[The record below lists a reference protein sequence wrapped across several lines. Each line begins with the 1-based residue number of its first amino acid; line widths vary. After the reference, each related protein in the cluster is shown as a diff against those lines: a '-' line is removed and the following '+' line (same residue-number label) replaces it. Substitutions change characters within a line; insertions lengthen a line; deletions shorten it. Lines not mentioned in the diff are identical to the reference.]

1 MIRITHLTKQF
12 GPLTALKDLSLEIP
26 KGEIFGF
33 LGPNGAGKTT
43 TLKIMAGVLAPT
55 AGDVTIGGFS
65 ILKEPA
71 QAKAIT
77 GYIPDRPFLYDKLT
91 GLEFLHFVGGL
102 YGLLPK
108 EINKEIESRLN
119 LFDLRDWRDE
129 LIESY
134 SHGMKQRL
142 IIIAALIHHPR
153 VLIVDE
159 PMVGLDPKGV
169 RIVKR
174 LFQKESAQGMTIFLS
189 THTLSTAQEICGR
202 IGIIQKGALIALGSI
217 DSFSREA
224 DWKAKGLESLFLKL
238 TGDMEEEPLD
248 QIL

>member
-1 MIRITHLTKQF
+1 MIRISHLTKQF
-12 GPLTALKDLSLEIP
+12 GPLTALKDLSLEVP

-55 AGDVTIGGFS
+55 AGDVTLGGFS
-65 ILKEPA
+65 ILTEPA

-102 YGLLPK
+102 YGLLPIDIDK
-108 EINKEIESRLN
+108 EMESRIN
-119 LFDLRDWRDE
+119 LFDLWDWRDE

-224 DWKAKGLESLFLKL
+224 DWKAQGLESLFLKL

-248 QIL
+248 PIL

>member
-1 MIRITHLTKQF
+1 MIRITNLTKQY
-12 GPLTALKDLSLEIP
+12 GPLTAVNDLSLEIAP
-26 KGEIFGF
+26 GEIFGF

-55 AGDVTIGGFS
+55 AGEVELGGFS
-65 ILKEPA
+65 IRTEPSR
-71 QAKAIT
+71 AKALT

-108 EINKEIESRLN
+108 EIDKEIERRLS
-119 LFDLRDWRDE
+119 LFDLWDWRSE

-142 IIIAALIHHPR
+142 IIISALIHHPR
-153 VLIVDE
+153 ILIVDE

-174 LFQKESAQGMTIFLS
+174 LLQKESAQGMTIFLS

-202 IGIIQKGALIALGSI
+202 IGIIQKGSLIALGSM
-217 DSFSREA
+217 DSFTQEA

-238 TGDMEEEPLD
+238 TGDLEEESLG
-248 QIL
+248 

>member
-1 MIRITHLTKQF
+1 MIAIKNLTKQF
-12 GPLTALKDLSLEIP
+12 GSLLAVNDLSLEVAS
-26 KGEIFGF
+26 GEIFGF

-55 AGDVTIGGFS
+55 AGDVEIMGFS
-65 ILKEPA
+65 VLTQPS
-71 QAKAIT
+71 QAKALT

-102 YGLLPK
+102 YGLLPN
-108 EINKEIESRLN
+108 ETDKEIEERLN
-119 LFDLRDWRDE
+119 LFDLWDWRHE

-142 IIIAALIHHPR
+142 IISSALIHHPR

-174 LFQKESAQGMTIFLS
+174 LFQKETSRGMTIFLS
-189 THTLSTAQEICGR
+189 THTLSTAQEICGQ
-202 IGIIQKGALIALGSI
+202 IGIIQKGSLIALGSME
-217 DSFSREA
+217 SFSKEA
-224 DWKAKGLESLFLKL
+224 DWKAKGLEALFLKL
-238 TGDMEEEPLD
+238 TGDIDEEFLD
-248 QIL
+248 

>member
-1 MIRITHLTKQF
+1 MIRIKNLCKKF
-12 GPLTALKDLSLEIP
+12 GSLTAVNDLSLEVSP
-26 KGEIFGF
+26 GEIFGF

-55 AGDVTIGGFS
+55 SGDVEILGFS
-65 ILKEPA
+65 VLGEPS
-71 QAKAIT
+71 QTKALT
-77 GYIPDRPFLYDKLT
+77 GYIPDRPYLYDKLT

-108 EINKEIESRLN
+108 ETDQEIEERLN
-119 LFDLRDWRDE
+119 LFDLWDWRNE

-142 IIIAALIHHPR
+142 IICSALIHHPR

-174 LFQKESAQGMTIFLS
+174 LFQKESARGMTIFLS

-202 IGIIQKGALIALGSI
+202 ISIIQKGALIAIGSI
-217 DSFSREA
+217 ESFSKEA
-224 DWKAKGLESLFLKL
+224 DWKSKGLEDLFLKL
-238 TGDMEEEPLD
+238 TGDMEEEFLD
-248 QIL
+248 

>member
-1 MIRITHLTKQF
+1 MIRIKNLTKQF
-12 GPLTALKDLSLEIP
+12 GPLTAVNDLSLEVAP
-26 KGEIFGF
+26 GEIFGF

-55 AGDVTIGGFS
+55 AGEVELGGFS
-65 ILKEPA
+65 ILTKPS
-71 QAKAIT
+71 QAKSLT

-102 YGLLPK
+102 YGLLPR
-108 EINKEIESRLN
+108 EINQEIETRLN
-119 LFDLRDWRDE
+119 LFDLWDWRSE

-142 IIIAALIHHPR
+142 IIVSALIHHPR

-174 LFQKESAQGMTIFLS
+174 LLQKESEQGMTIFLS

-202 IGIIQKGALIALGSI
+202 IGIIQKGSLIAIGSMT
-217 DSFSREA
+217 SFAQEA

-238 TGDMEEEPLD
+238 TGELEEDFLD
-248 QIL
+248 

>member
-12 GPLTALKDLSLEIP
+12 GSLIAVNNLSLEVSA
-26 KGEIFGF
+26 GEIFGF

-55 AGDVTIGGFS
+55 AGDVEICGVSLGTNPS
-65 ILKEPA
+65 
-71 QAKAIT
+71 QAKSLT

-91 GLEFLHFVGGL
+91 GLEFLHFVAGL
-102 YGLLPK
+102 YGLQPK
-108 EINKEIESRLN
+108 ETDPEIEERLN
-119 LFDLRDWRDE
+119 LFDLWEWRNE

-142 IIIAALIHHPR
+142 IIVSALIHHPR

-174 LFQKESAQGMTIFLS
+174 LFQKERDRGMTIFLS

-202 IGIIQKGALIALGSI
+202 LGIIHKGVLIALGSM
-217 DSFSREA
+217 DSFAQEA
-224 DWKAKGLESLFLKL
+224 DWKAKGLEALFLKL
-238 TGDMEEEPLD
+238 TGEEEEASLD
-248 QIL
+248 G

>member
-1 MIRITHLTKQF
+1 MIRIKHLTKKF
-12 GPLTALKDLSLEIP
+12 GPLTAVNDLSLEVFP
-26 KGEIFGF
+26 GEIFGF

-55 AGDVTIGGFS
+55 GGDVEICGFS
-65 ILKEPA
+65 ILTEPS
-71 QAKAIT
+71 QAKALT

-108 EINKEIESRLN
+108 EIDKEIETRLN
-119 LFDLRDWRDE
+119 LFDLRDWRNE

-169 RIVKR
+169 RIVKH
-174 LFQKESAQGMTIFLS
+174 LFKKESAQGMTIFLS

-202 IGIIQKGALIALGSI
+202 IGIIQKGSLIAIDSI
-217 DSFSREA
+217 DSFSQEA

-238 TGDMEEEPLD
+238 TGDIEEDFLD
-248 QIL
+248 QVP

>member
-1 MIRITHLTKQF
+1 MIKIKNLTKQF
-12 GPLTALKDLSLEIP
+12 GSLLAVNDLSLEVAQ
-26 KGEIFGF
+26 GEIFGF

-55 AGDVTIGGFS
+55 AGDVEIMGFS
-65 ILKEPA
+65 VLTQPS
-71 QAKAIT
+71 QAKALT

-91 GLEFLHFVGGL
+91 GMEFLHFVGGL

-108 EINKEIESRLN
+108 ETDKEIEERLN
-119 LFDLRDWRDE
+119 LFELWDWRHE
-129 LIESY
+129 LLESY

-142 IIIAALIHHPR
+142 IICSALIHHPR

-174 LFQKESAQGMTIFLS
+174 LFQKETSRGMTIFLS
-189 THTLSTAQEICGR
+189 THTLSTAQEICVR
-202 IGIIQKGALIALGSI
+202 IGIIQKGSLIALGSM
-217 DSFSREA
+217 DSFSKEA
-224 DWKAKGLESLFLKL
+224 DWKAKGLEALFLKL
-238 TGDMEEEPLD
+238 TGDIEEEFLD
-248 QIL
+248 

>member
-1 MIRITHLTKQF
+1 MIKIKNLTKQF
-12 GPLTALKDLSLEIP
+12 GSLLAVNDLSLEVAQ
-26 KGEIFGF
+26 GEIFGF

-55 AGDVTIGGFS
+55 AGDVEIMGFS
-65 ILKEPA
+65 VLTQPS
-71 QAKAIT
+71 QAKALT
-77 GYIPDRPFLYDKLT
+77 GYIPDRPFLYEKLT

-108 EINKEIESRLN
+108 KIDPEIEVRLN
-119 LFDLRDWRDE
+119 LFELWDWRHE

-142 IIIAALIHHPR
+142 IICSALIHHPR

-174 LFQKESAQGMTIFLS
+174 LFQKETSRGMTIFLS

-202 IGIIQKGALIALGSI
+202 IGIIQKGSLIALGSM
-217 DSFSREA
+217 DSFAKET
-224 DWKAKGLESLFLKL
+224 DWKAKGLEALFLKV
-238 TGDMEEEPLD
+238 TGDIEEEFLD
-248 QIL
+248 

>member
-1 MIRITHLTKQF
+1 MIRITNLSKSY
-12 GPLTALKDLSLEIP
+12 GSLTAVDNLSLEVAS
-26 KGEIFGF
+26 GEIFGF

-43 TLKIMAGVLAPT
+43 TLKIMAGILAPT
-55 AGDVTIGGFS
+55 SGEVELGGFS
-65 ILKEPA
+65 VHREPSR
-71 QAKAIT
+71 AKALT

-91 GLEFLHFVGGL
+91 GLEFLQFVGGL

-108 EINKEIESRLN
+108 ELEKEVEARLN
-119 LFDLRDWRDE
+119 LFDLWDWRHE

-142 IIIAALIHHPR
+142 IIVSALIHHPR

-189 THTLSTAQEICGR
+189 THTLSTAQEICQR
-202 IGIIQKGALIALGSI
+202 IGIIQKGALIAVGSM
-217 DSFSREA
+217 DSFSQEA

-238 TGDMEEEPLD
+238 TGDIEEDFLD
-248 QIL
+248 HLP

>member
-1 MIRITHLTKQF
+1 MIRISQLTKTYEK
-12 GPLTALKDLSLEIP
+12 LVAVNHLSLEVSS
-26 KGEIFGF
+26 GEIFGF

-43 TLKIMAGVLAPT
+43 TLKIMAGILAPT
-55 AGDVTIGGFS
+55 SGEVEICGFS
-65 ILKEPA
+65 LLEEPTKV
-71 QAKAIT
+71 KALT

-102 YGLLPK
+102 YGLRPGETEK
-108 EINKEIESRLN
+108 EAEERLN
-119 LFDLRDWRDE
+119 LFDLWDWRHE

-142 IIIAALIHHPR
+142 IICSALIHHPR
-153 VLIVDE
+153 VLIVQE

-174 LFQKESAQGMTIFLS
+174 LFQKESRQGMTIFLS

-202 IGIIQKGALIALGSI
+202 IGIIHRGDLIALGSI
-217 DSFSREA
+217 DSFSKEA
-224 DWKAKGLESLFLKL
+224 DWKAKGLENLFLKL
-238 TGDMEEEPLD
+238 TGDTGEEFLD
-248 QIL
+248 

>member
-1 MIRITHLTKQF
+1 MIRIKNLTKKF
-12 GPLTALKDLSLEIP
+12 GTLTAVNDLSLEVSP
-26 KGEIFGF
+26 GEIFGF

-43 TLKIMAGVLAPT
+43 TLKIMAGVLIPSD
-55 AGDVTIGGFS
+55 GDVEILGFS
-65 ILKEPA
+65 LLREPS
-71 QAKAIT
+71 QAKALT

-91 GLEFLHFVGGL
+91 GLEFLHFIGGL

-108 EINKEIESRLN
+108 ETEREIEERLN
-119 LFDLRDWRDE
+119 LFDLWDWRNE

-142 IIIAALIHHPR
+142 IICSALIHHPR

-174 LFQKESAQGMTIFLS
+174 LFQKESAQGTTIFLS

-202 IGIIQKGALIALGSI
+202 IGIIQKG
-217 DSFSREA
+217 
-224 DWKAKGLESLFLKL
+224 
-238 TGDMEEEPLD
+238 P
-248 QIL
+248 

>member
-1 MIRITHLTKQF
+1 MIRIKNLTKKF
-12 GPLTALKDLSLEIP
+12 GNLTAVNDLSLEVSP
-26 KGEIFGF
+26 GEIFGF

-55 AGDVTIGGFS
+55 AGDVEILGCS
-65 ILKEPA
+65 ILKA
-71 QAKAIT
+71 SSQAKALT

-91 GLEFLHFVGGL
+91 GLEFLHFVGSL
-102 YGLLPK
+102 YGLQPK
-108 EINKEIESRLN
+108 ETDREIEERLN
-119 LFDLRDWRDE
+119 LFDLWDWRNE

-142 IIIAALIHHPR
+142 IICSALIHHPR
-153 VLIVDE
+153 LLIVDE

-174 LFQKESAQGMTIFLS
+174 LFQKESSQGMAIFLS

-202 IGIIQKGALIALGSI
+202 IGIIQKGSLIALGSM
-217 DSFSREA
+217 DSFSKEA
-224 DWKAKGLESLFLKL
+224 DWKAKGLETLFLKL
-238 TGDMEEEPLD
+238 TGDIEEEFLD
-248 QIL
+248 

>member
-1 MIRITHLTKQF
+1 MIRMSHLTKQF
-12 GPLTALKDLSLEIP
+12 GPLTALKDLSLEVP

-102 YGLLPK
+102 YGLLPTEIDK
-108 EINKEIESRLN
+108 EMESRLN
-119 LFDLRDWRDE
+119 LFDLWDWRDE

-142 IIIAALIHHPR
+142 IIIAALILGSAVVINSDVPPILFGVSVIGIAGFVAAA
-153 VLIVDE
+153 VLGIW
-159 PMVGLDPKGV
+159 LL
-169 RIVKR
+169 I
-174 LFQKESAQGMTIFLS
+174 A
-189 THTLSTAQEICGR
+189 
-202 IGIIQKGALIALGSI
+202 IIQKGRL
-217 DSFSREA
+217 
-224 DWKAKGLESLFLKL
+224 
-238 TGDMEEEPLD
+238 
-248 QIL
+248 

>member
-1 MIRITHLTKQF
+1 MIRITNLTKQF
-12 GPLTALKDLSLEIP
+12 GPLTAVKDLSLEVA

-55 AGDVTIGGFS
+55 AGDVELCGFS
-65 ILKEPA
+65 ILTEPS
-71 QAKAIT
+71 QAKALT

-108 EINKEIESRLN
+108 GIDKEIEGRLN
-119 LFDLRDWRDE
+119 LFDLWDWRNE

-142 IIIAALIHHPR
+142 IIISALIHHPR

-174 LFQKESAQGMTIFLS
+174 LFQKESAQGTTIFLS

-202 IGIIQKGALIALGSI
+202 IGIIQKGTLIAVGSME
-217 DSFSREA
+217 SFAQEA
-224 DWKAKGLESLFLKL
+224 LWKAQGLESLFLKL
-238 TGDMEEEPLD
+238 TGDMEEVSLD
-248 QIL
+248 

>member
-1 MIRITHLTKQF
+1 MIKIKNLTKQF
-12 GPLTALKDLSLEIP
+12 GTLLAVNDLSLEVAP
-26 KGEIFGF
+26 GEIFGF

-55 AGDVTIGGFS
+55 AGDVEIMGFS
-65 ILKEPA
+65 VFTQPS
-71 QAKAIT
+71 QAKT
-77 GYIPDRPFLYDKLT
+77 LSGYIPDRPFLYDKLT

-108 EINKEIESRLN
+108 ETDKEIEERLN
-119 LFDLRDWRDE
+119 LFDLWDWRHE

-142 IIIAALIHHPR
+142 IISSALIHHPR

-174 LFQKESAQGMTIFLS
+174 LFQKETSRGMTIFLS

-202 IGIIQKGALIALGSI
+202 IGIIQKGSLIALGSM
-217 DSFSREA
+217 DSFSKEA
-224 DWKAKGLESLFLKL
+224 DWKAKGLEALFLKL
-238 TGDMEEEPLD
+238 TGDIEEEFLD
-248 QIL
+248 

>member
-1 MIRITHLTKQF
+1 MIAIKNLTKQF
-12 GPLTALKDLSLEIP
+12 GSLLAVNDLSLEVAQ
-26 KGEIFGF
+26 GEIFGF

-55 AGDVTIGGFS
+55 TGDVEIMGFS
-65 ILKEPA
+65 ILTQPS
-71 QAKAIT
+71 QAKALT

-102 YGLLPK
+102 YGLLPN
-108 EINKEIESRLN
+108 ETDKEIEERLN
-119 LFDLRDWRDE
+119 LFELWDWRHE
-129 LIESY
+129 LLESY

-142 IIIAALIHHPR
+142 IISSALIHHPR

-174 LFQKESAQGMTIFLS
+174 LFQKETSRGMTIFLS

-202 IGIIQKGALIALGSI
+202 IGIIQKGSLIALGSM
-217 DSFSREA
+217 DSFAKEA
-224 DWKAKGLESLFLKL
+224 DWKAKGLETLFLKL
-238 TGDMEEEPLD
+238 TGDIEEEFLD
-248 QIL
+248 

>member
-12 GPLTALKDLSLEIP
+12 GPLTALKDLSLEVP

-55 AGDVTIGGFS
+55 AGDVTLGGFS
-65 ILKEPA
+65 ILTESA

-102 YGLLPK
+102 YGLLPT
-108 EINKEIESRLN
+108 EIDKEIESRLN
-119 LFDLRDWRDE
+119 LFDLWDWRDE

>member
-1 MIRITHLTKQF
+1 MITIKNLTKQF
-12 GPLTALKDLSLEIP
+12 GSLLAVNDLSLEVAP
-26 KGEIFGF
+26 GEIFGF

-55 AGDVTIGGFS
+55 AGDVEIMGFS
-65 ILKEPA
+65 VLTQPS
-71 QAKAIT
+71 QAKALT

-102 YGLLPK
+102 YGLLPNK
-108 EINKEIESRLN
+108 TDKEIEERLN
-119 LFDLRDWRDE
+119 LFDLWDWRHE

-142 IIIAALIHHPR
+142 IISSALIHHPR

-174 LFQKESAQGMTIFLS
+174 LFQKETSRGMTIFLS
-189 THTLSTAQEICGR
+189 THTLSTAQEICGW
-202 IGIIQKGALIALGSI
+202 IGIIQKGSLIALGSI
-217 DSFSREA
+217 DSFSKEA
-224 DWKAKGLESLFLKL
+224 DWKAKGLEALFLKL
-238 TGDMEEEPLD
+238 TGDIEEEFLD
-248 QIL
+248 

>member
-1 MIRITHLTKQF
+1 MIRIHNLTKRF
-12 GPLTALKDLSLEIP
+12 GSLTAVNDLSLEVSS
-26 KGEIFGF
+26 GEIFGF

-55 AGDVTIGGFS
+55 AGDVEILNFS
-65 ILKEPA
+65 VINNPS
-71 QAKAIT
+71 QAKALT
-77 GYIPDRPFLYDKLT
+77 GYIPDRPYLYDKLT

-102 YGLLPK
+102 YGFRPK
-108 EINKEIESRLN
+108 ETEREIEERLN
-119 LFDLRDWRDE
+119 LFALWDWRNE

-142 IIIAALIHHPR
+142 IISSALIHHPR

-169 RIVKR
+169 RLVKR

-217 DSFSREA
+217 EDFSREA
-224 DWKAKGLESLFLKL
+224 DWKAKGLEALFLKL
-238 TGDMEEEPLD
+238 TGDMDEEFLD
-248 QIL
+248 

>member
-1 MIRITHLTKQF
+1 MIRIKNLCKKF
-12 GPLTALKDLSLEIP
+12 GSLTAVNDLSLEVSP
-26 KGEIFGF
+26 GEIFGF

-55 AGDVTIGGFS
+55 SGDVEILGFS
-65 ILKEPA
+65 VLGEPS
-71 QAKAIT
+71 QTKALT
-77 GYIPDRPFLYDKLT
+77 GYIPDRPYLYDKLT

-108 EINKEIESRLN
+108 ETDQEIEERLN
-119 LFDLRDWRDE
+119 LFDLWDWRNE

-142 IIIAALIHHPR
+142 IICSALIHHPR

-169 RIVKR
+169 RIVTFSERKR
-174 LFQKESAQGMTIFLS
+174 PGNDYFSFN
-189 THTLSTAQEICGR
+189 THPVHRPGDLRTDQHHPKGGLDCHWVHRILLKRSRLEVQRSGR
-202 IGIIQKGALIALGSI
+202 PFPETDRRYGRRVS
-217 DSFSREA
+217 
-224 DWKAKGLESLFLKL
+224 
-238 TGDMEEEPLD
+238 
-248 QIL
+248 

>member
-1 MIRITHLTKQF
+1 MIRIKNLTKKF
-12 GPLTALKDLSLEIP
+12 GTLTAVNDLSLEVSP
-26 KGEIFGF
+26 GEIFGF

-43 TLKIMAGVLAPT
+43 TLKIMAGVLVPT
-55 AGDVTIGGFS
+55 GGDVEILGFS
-65 ILKEPA
+65 LLREPS
-71 QAKAIT
+71 QAKALT

-91 GLEFLHFVGGL
+91 GLEFLHFIGGL
-102 YGLLPK
+102 YGLLPS
-108 EINKEIESRLN
+108 ETDREIEERLN
-119 LFDLRDWRDE
+119 LFDLWDWRNE

-142 IIIAALIHHPR
+142 IICSALIHHPR

-174 LFQKESAQGMTIFLS
+174 LFQKESAQGTTIFLS

-202 IGIIQKGALIALGSI
+202 IGIIQKGSLIALGSMEA
-217 DSFSREA
+217 FSKEA
-224 DWKAKGLESLFLKL
+224 DWKAKGLEALFLKL
-238 TGDMEEEPLD
+238 TGDMEEEFLD
-248 QIL
+248 

>member
-1 MIRITHLTKQF
+1 MIKIKNLSKKF
-12 GPLTALKDLSLEIP
+12 GSLLAVNDLSLEVAP
-26 KGEIFGF
+26 GEIFGF

-43 TLKIMAGVLAPT
+43 TLKIMAGILAPT
-55 AGDVTIGGFS
+55 TGDVEIMGFS
-65 ILKEPA
+65 ILTQPS
-71 QAKAIT
+71 QAKALT

-102 YGLLPK
+102 YGLLPN
-108 EINKEIESRLN
+108 ETDKEIEERLN
-119 LFDLRDWRDE
+119 LFDLWDWRHE

-142 IIIAALIHHPR
+142 IICSALIHHPR

-174 LFQKESAQGMTIFLS
+174 LFQKETSRGMTIFLS
-189 THTLSTAQEICGR
+189 THTLSMAQEICGR
-202 IGIIQKGALIALGSI
+202 IGIIQKGVLIALGSM
-217 DSFSREA
+217 DSFAKEA
-224 DWKAKGLESLFLKL
+224 DWKAKGLEALFLKL
-238 TGDMEEEPLD
+238 TGDIEEEFLD
-248 QIL
+248 

>member
-1 MIRITHLTKQF
+1 MIRINHLTKTF
-12 GPLTALKDLSLEIP
+12 GPLTAVKDLSLEVAP
-26 KGEIFGF
+26 GEIFGF

-55 AGDVTIGGFS
+55 SGDVEISGFS
-65 ILKEPA
+65 VLKEPSR
-71 QAKAIT
+71 AKART
-77 GYIPDRPFLYDKLT
+77 GYIPDRPYLYDKLT

-102 YGLLPK
+102 YELRP
-108 EINKEIESRLN
+108 EETDREIEERLN
-119 LFDLRDWRDE
+119 LFDLWDWRNE

-142 IIIAALIHHPR
+142 IICSALIHHPR

-174 LFQKESAQGMTIFLS
+174 LFQKESSRGTTIFLS

-202 IGIIQKGALIALGSI
+202 IGIIQKGALIAIGSM
-217 DSFSREA
+217 DDFSKEA
-224 DWKAKGLESLFLKL
+224 DWKAKGLEALFLKL
-238 TGDMEEEPLD
+238 TGDLEEEFLD
-248 QIL
+248 

>member
-1 MIRITHLTKQF
+1 MIAIKNLSKQF
-12 GPLTALKDLSLEIP
+12 GSLLAVNNLSLEVTQ
-26 KGEIFGF
+26 GEIFGF

-55 AGDVTIGGFS
+55 AGDVEIVGFS
-65 ILKEPA
+65 VLTQPS
-71 QAKAIT
+71 QAKALT

-102 YGLLPK
+102 YGLLPAK
-108 EINKEIESRLN
+108 TDKEIEERLN
-119 LFDLRDWRDE
+119 LFDLWDWRHE

-142 IIIAALIHHPR
+142 IICSALIHHPR

-174 LFQKESAQGMTIFLS
+174 LFQKETSRGMTIFLS

-202 IGIIQKGALIALGSI
+202 IGIIQKGALIALGSM
-217 DSFSREA
+217 DSFSKEA
-224 DWKAKGLESLFLKL
+224 DWKSKGLEALFLKV
-238 TGDMEEEPLD
+238 TGDIEEEEEY
-248 QIL
+248 

>member
-1 MIRITHLTKQF
+1 MIAIKNLTKQF
-12 GPLTALKDLSLEIP
+12 GSLLAVNDLSLEVAP
-26 KGEIFGF
+26 GEIFGF

-55 AGDVTIGGFS
+55 AGNVEIMGFS
-65 ILKEPA
+65 VLTQPS
-71 QAKAIT
+71 QAKALT

-108 EINKEIESRLN
+108 ETDKEIEERLN
-119 LFDLRDWRDE
+119 LFELWDWRHE

-142 IIIAALIHHPR
+142 IISAALIHHPR

-174 LFQKESAQGMTIFLS
+174 LFQKETSRGMTIFLS

-202 IGIIQKGALIALGSI
+202 IGIIQKGSLIALGSM
-217 DSFSREA
+217 DSFSKEA
-224 DWKAKGLESLFLKL
+224 DWKAKGLEALFLKL
-238 TGDMEEEPLD
+238 TGDIEEEFLD
-248 QIL
+248 

>member
-1 MIRITHLTKQF
+1 MIKIKNLTKQF
-12 GPLTALKDLSLEIP
+12 GSLLAVNDLSLEVAQ
-26 KGEIFGF
+26 GEIFGF

-55 AGDVTIGGFS
+55 AGDVEIMGFS
-65 ILKEPA
+65 VLTQPS
-71 QAKAIT
+71 QAKALT

-91 GLEFLHFVGGL
+91 GMEFLHFVGGL

-108 EINKEIESRLN
+108 ETDKEIEERLN
-119 LFDLRDWRDE
+119 LFELWDWRHE

-142 IIIAALIHHPR
+142 IISSALIHHPR

-174 LFQKESAQGMTIFLS
+174 LFQKETSRGMTIFLS
-189 THTLSTAQEICGR
+189 THTLSTAQEICVR
-202 IGIIQKGALIALGSI
+202 IGIIQKGSLIALGSM
-217 DSFSREA
+217 DSFSKEA
-224 DWKAKGLESLFLKL
+224 DWKAKGLEALFLKL
-238 TGDMEEEPLD
+238 TGDIEEEFLD
-248 QIL
+248 

>member
-1 MIRITHLTKQF
+1 MIAIKNLTKQF
-12 GPLTALKDLSLEIP
+12 GSLLAVNDLSLEVAS
-26 KGEIFGF
+26 GEIFGF

-55 AGDVTIGGFS
+55 AGDVEIMGFS
-65 ILKEPA
+65 VNTQPS
-71 QAKAIT
+71 QAKALT

-108 EINKEIESRLN
+108 ETDKEIEERLN
-119 LFDLRDWRDE
+119 LFDLWDWRHE

-142 IIIAALIHHPR
+142 IISSALIHHPR

-174 LFQKESAQGMTIFLS
+174 LFQKETSRGMTIFLS
-189 THTLSTAQEICGR
+189 THTLSTAQEICGQ
-202 IGIIQKGALIALGSI
+202 IGIIQKGSLIALGSME
-217 DSFSREA
+217 SFSKEA
-224 DWKAKGLESLFLKL
+224 DWKAKGLEALFLKL
-238 TGDMEEEPLD
+238 TGDIDEEFLD
-248 QIL
+248 

>member
-1 MIRITHLTKQF
+1 MITIKNLTKQF
-12 GPLTALKDLSLEIP
+12 GSLLAVNDLSLEVAQ
-26 KGEIFGF
+26 GEIFGF

-55 AGDVTIGGFS
+55 AGDVEIMGFS
-65 ILKEPA
+65 ILTQPS
-71 QAKAIT
+71 QAKTLT

-102 YGLLPK
+102 YGLLPN
-108 EINKEIESRLN
+108 ETDKEIEERLN
-119 LFDLRDWRDE
+119 LCDLWDWRHE

-142 IIIAALIHHPR
+142 IISSALIHHPR

-174 LFQKESAQGMTIFLS
+174 LFQKETGRGMTIFLS
-189 THTLSTAQEICGR
+189 THTLSTAQEICGQ
-202 IGIIQKGALIALGSI
+202 IGIIQKGSLIALGSME
-217 DSFSREA
+217 SFSKEA
-224 DWKAKGLESLFLKL
+224 DWKAKGLEALFLKL
-238 TGDMEEEPLD
+238 TGDIEEEFLD
-248 QIL
+248 

>member
-1 MIRITHLTKQF
+1 MIRIKNLTKQY
-12 GPLTALKDLSLEIP
+12 GPLTAVNDLSLEVAS
-26 KGEIFGF
+26 GEIFGF

-55 AGDVTIGGFS
+55 RGEVELCDFS
-65 ILKEPA
+65 ILSEPS
-71 QAKAIT
+71 QAKALT

-108 EINKEIESRLN
+108 EIDPEIETRLN
-119 LFDLRDWRDE
+119 LFDLWDWRSE

-142 IIIAALIHHPR
+142 IIVSALIHHPR

-174 LFQKESAQGMTIFLS
+174 LLQKESARGMTIFLS

-202 IGIIQKGALIALGSI
+202 IGIIQKGSLIAIGSM
-217 DSFSREA
+217 DSFTQEA

-238 TGDMEEEPLD
+238 TGDMEEETLG
-248 QIL
+248 